1 MEEFLKPK
9 IVYPNMTKFM
19 PFILDDK
26 AYMTNQKCFI
36 ITGVHLNFLAA
47 FFNSSLF
54 KYCFADRFPELQGST
69 RELSKIFFD
78 TIPVIPVTPEIDE
91 LFGQRVNDI
100 QKNYSIE
107 KAMEIDKLIFDLYG
121 LSEENRKMIGFI
133 DFGEKQSPRH

>member
-1 MEEFLKPK
+1 MDEFLTTK

-36 ITGVHLNFLAA
+36 ITGKHLNFLTA

-78 TIPVIPVTPEIDE
+78 TIPVIPVSSEIDKM
-91 LFGQRVNDI
+91 FGLLVNDV
-100 QKNYSIE
+100 QKTYSVE
-107 KAMEIDKLIFDLYG
+107 KAIEIDKLIFDLYG
-121 LSEENRKMIGFI
+121 LSEEDRKTIGFI
-133 DFGEKQSPRH
+133 DFGEK